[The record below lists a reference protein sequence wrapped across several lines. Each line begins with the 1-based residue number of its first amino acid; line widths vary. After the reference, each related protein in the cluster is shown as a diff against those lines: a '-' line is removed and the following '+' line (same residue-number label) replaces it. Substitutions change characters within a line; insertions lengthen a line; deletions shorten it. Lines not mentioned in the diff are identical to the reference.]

1 MSKQS
6 RLKTILDFITKQEKE
21 AARQLAI
28 WLQKK
33 TNAQQQ
39 ISQLQ
44 QYSQEYLND
53 QQEGIDISLIENRQH
68 FLAKLNTA
76 IEQQKDLLPNLEVEI
91 ETYSQTWKKA
101 KSQREGLEKI
111 MQKHHLQAQQKE
123 ERQLQID
130 LDAYAARSNRS

>member
-6 RLKTILDFITKQEKE
+6 RQKTILDFISKQEEE
-21 AARQLAI
+21 AARELSI

-53 QQEGIDISLIENRQH
+53 KQEGIDISLIENRQQ
-68 FLAKLNTA
+68 FLAKLSTA
-76 IEQQKDLLPNLEVEI
+76 IEQQKDLLPDLEI
-91 ETYSQTWKKA
+91 EIERYSQAWKKA

-111 MQKHHLQAQQKE
+111 IQKSHLQKQQKE

-130 LDAYAARSNRS
+130 LDAYAARGNR

>member
-1 MSKQS
+1 MSKQT
-6 RLKTILDFITKQEKE
+6 RLKTILDFITKQEEE
-21 AARQLAI
+21 AARQLSI

-33 TNAQQQ
+33 TTAQQQ

-53 QQEGIDISLIENRQH
+53 KQEGIDISLIENRQH

-76 IEQQKDLLPNLEVEI
+76 IEQQKSLLPDLETEI
-91 ETYSQTWKKA
+91 ENYSQVWKKA

-111 MQKHHLQAQQKE
+111 MHQYDLDAQKNE
-123 ERQLQID
+123 ERLLQID
-130 LDAYAARSNRS
+130 LDAYAARGNH

>member
-6 RLKTILDFITKQEKE
+6 RQKTILDFITKQEEE
-21 AARQLAI
+21 AARELSI

-53 QQEGIDISLIENRQH
+53 KQEGIDISLIENRQQ
-68 FLAKLNTA
+68 FLAKLSTA
-76 IEQQKDLLPNLEVEI
+76 IEQQKDLLPDLEI
-91 ETYSQTWKKA
+91 EIERYSQAWKKA

-111 MQKHHLQAQQKE
+111 IQKSHLQKQQKE

-130 LDAYAARSNRS
+130 LDAYAARGNR